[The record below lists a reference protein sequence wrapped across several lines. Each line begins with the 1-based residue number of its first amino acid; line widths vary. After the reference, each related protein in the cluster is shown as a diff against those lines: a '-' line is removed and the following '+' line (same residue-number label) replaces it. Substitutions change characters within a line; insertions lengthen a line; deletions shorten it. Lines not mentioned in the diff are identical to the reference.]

1 MGTSDATL
9 WPSSVLTLAHLTLTD
24 RARRL
29 RDSDG
34 GLHVQALVEV
44 HQQLLFVAEA
54 PGWLGRT
61 DRVAV
66 AGHPS
71 RPLVPQCWP
80 ATWACSGAGE
90 PTMILAAAS
99 SRRAAGSFA
108 AVQGASG

>member
-24 RARRL
+24 RARWL

-71 RPLVPQCWP
+71 RPLVPQGWP
-80 ATWACSGAGE
+80 AMWACSGS